1 MSDTVQLKVE
11 KRTKSGTGSSRDL
24 RSKNYIPGIIYGEK
38 KDPILISVD
47 EKTLKTNV
55 QDSGFFFLNNVRF
68 I

>member
-47 EKTLKTNV
+47 E
-55 QDSGFFFLNNVRF
+55 SGYNFEYKDYVWGGMSSN
-68 I
+68 

>member
-24 RSKNYIPGIIYGEK
+24 RSKNFIPGIIYGEK

-47 EKTLKTNV
+47 EKT
-55 QDSGFFFLNNVRF
+55 
-68 I
+68 